1 MCLKTEHTKV
11 QISDIYLVSHFYE
24 FIKTLIFFLSCSI
37 IVVQSEENPDKDT
50 LNRSSTLTPSSANS
64 NTGDN
69 EVSGMD
75 LYILAGHEAM
85 QL

>member
-1 MCLKTEHTKV
+1 MKP
-11 QISDIYLVSHFYE
+11 
-24 FIKTLIFFLSCSI
+24 IFFCRI
-37 IVVQSEENPDKDT
+37 IVVQSEENPEKDT
-50 LNRSSTLTPSSANS
+50 LNRSSTLTPSSNSSNS